1 MFFPARCLRARQT
14 LLRTSGTLSC
24 FRILDIDGKPL
35 NNYLGKVPRHKW
47 IQNRS
52 FSFESAPAYQTLIAL
67 RFRILDTEVL
77 PLFWSCE
84 NRIYHKTPCPS
95 TQLFLK
101 NNEKGSFNT
110 FLIAF
115 TNTCDYSR
123 FYGTFSKADLD
134 APQIGHVSGG
144 SRSEMWPQTVH
155 T

>member
-1 MFFPARCLRARQT
+1 MFFPARCLRARLR

-35 NNYLGKVPRHKW
+35 NNHLVRVPTHKW
-47 IQNRS
+47 IQNHY
-52 FSFESAPAYQTLIAL
+52 FSFASAAAFQTSVAL
-67 RFRILDTEVL
+67 RSRILDTEDL

-101 NNEKGSFNT
+101 NNDKGSFNT
-110 FLIAF
+110 FLMAC
-115 TNTCDYSR
+115 TNTCDWSR